1 MESFIGIAVFD
12 REKVLLL
19 EIKDDSKKDHISSI
33 GLTVFIDSKSVAS
46 SYASI
51 FDSLWKQNEL
61 YNEIRNAY
69 EKIQIHDKMQRD
81 FISVAA
87 HELRTPIHPILGFT
101 EHLRNKITDKEQLGF
116 LDIIYRNTKRLK
128 KLSEDIL
135 EVSKVE
141 NNLLNLNKKD
151 FKIKE
156 LISQIISDYKKEAET
171 KNIEF
176 ELIDYGNNDFLIFA
190 DKEKICQVISNL
202 ISNSIKFIMFEKG
215 GKITILLEK
224 RVNDK
229 ENIDNYDNTYIN
241 NYKFIITIKD
251 NGVGID
257 KDILPLLFTKF
268 ASKSF
273 HGTGLGL
280 YICRNIVEAHGGKIW
295 AKNNEDEKKGATFGF
310 SLPVANC

>member
-128 KLSEDIL
+128 KLSDDIL

-141 NNLLNLNKKD
+141 NNLLNLHKKD

-171 KNIEF
+171 KNIVF
-176 ELIDYGNNDFLIFA
+176 ELIEHDNNDLFINA
-190 DKEKICQVISNL
+190 DKEKICQVLSNL
-202 ISNSIKFIMFEKG
+202 ISNSIKFIPNEKEK
-215 GKITILLEK
+215 KISISVAK
-224 RVNDK
+224 K
-229 ENIDNYDNTYIN
+229 A
-241 NYKFIITIKD
+241 K
-251 NGVGID
+251 D
-257 KDILPLLFTKF
+257 KDDRDKD
-268 ASKSF
+268 
-273 HGTGLGL
+273 
-280 YICRNIVEAHGGKIW
+280 YDY
-295 AKNNEDEKKGATFGF
+295 NN
-310 SLPVANC
+310 NRR